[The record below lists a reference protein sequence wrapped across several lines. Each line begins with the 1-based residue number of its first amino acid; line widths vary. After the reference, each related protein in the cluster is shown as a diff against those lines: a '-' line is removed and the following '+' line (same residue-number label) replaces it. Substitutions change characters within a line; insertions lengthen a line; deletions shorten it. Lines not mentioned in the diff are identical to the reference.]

1 MKVRI
6 VGDGELATEV
16 QGYLTVGKIYDAEK
30 HPVIKDD
37 LGLLK
42 ADDGLTITVNLKNS
56 HLCGHI
62 FDAAGD
68 LRWEVVDE
76 LC

>member
-6 VGDGELATEV
+6 VGDGQLESDV
-16 QGYLTVGKIYDAEK
+16 QEYLTVGKIYDAER
-30 HPVIKDD
+30 HPVIKKD
-37 LGLLK
+37 LGMLK
-42 ADDGLTITVNLKNS
+42 ADDGLTITVNLDHS

-62 FDAAGD
+62 SDATGD

-76 LC
+76 

>member
-6 VGDGELATEV
+6 VGDGELAGVV
-16 QGYLTVGKIYDAEK
+16 QEYLTVGKVYDAEK

-37 LGLLK
+37 VGLLK
-42 ADDGLTITVNLKNS
+42 ADDGLTITVNLK
-56 HLCGHI
+56 HAQLCGHI
-62 FDAAGD
+62 SDATGD

-76 LC
+76 

>member
-6 VGDGELATEV
+6 VGEGQLESVV
-16 QGYLTVGKIYDAEK
+16 QEYLTVGKIYDAEE
-30 HPVIKDD
+30 HPVIKED

-42 ADDGLTITVNLKNS
+42 ADDGITITVNLKHP

-62 FDAAGD
+62 SDATGD

-76 LC
+76 